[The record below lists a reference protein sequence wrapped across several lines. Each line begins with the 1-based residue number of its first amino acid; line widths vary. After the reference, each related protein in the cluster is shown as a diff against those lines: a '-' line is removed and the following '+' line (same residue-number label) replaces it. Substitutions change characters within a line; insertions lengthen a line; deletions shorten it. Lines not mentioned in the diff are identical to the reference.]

1 MKQEIQVALEWLLAL
16 ESEGYEGAL
25 VGGAVRDLF
34 LGLPITDVDIAT
46 SAPLEVILSLWPA
59 AKPVGKPPLQTA
71 LLQCGKVPVEFC
83 SYCGFSLD
91 HDLARRDF
99 TVNAMAMTRLGTLVD
114 PMGGEKDLTRRRLRF
129 NGKAANRLDE
139 DPVRAVR
146 LFRFAATLPL
156 FTVAPDSE
164 SACRDP
170 GLYRQIEKMPGE
182 RIGRE
187 VTKALEGDICLFLDM
202 LNGTGLLGAI
212 LPELEGLKGIEQD
225 PEKHPEGDAFL
236 HTRLCLNLVQKLTP
250 DPAVRAAALLHDV
263 AKAGYVPQEAGHPC
277 FEGHEQAGADI
288 VREITRRWAWP
299 QELAETVTS
308 LVRWH
313 RLPCA
318 PWPDSG
324 VARQIR
330 TRGGEWLERL
340 FILGYADV
348 LAGSGRLMPWMEN
361 RARALAALFRLEQAG
376 RLVDGTEVMEILGLT
391 GGPRIGEILEQMDE
405 AVARGEISTPAEARA
420 WLILIRDR
428 H

>member
-1 MKQEIQVALEWLLAL
+1 MKLEIQTALEWLLAL
-16 ESEGYEGAL
+16 ETEGYEAAL

-34 LGLPITDVDIAT
+34 LGLPVTDVDIST
-46 SAPLEVILSLWPA
+46 SAPLEVVLRLWPG

-114 PMGGEKDLTRRRLRF
+114 PRGGEKDLTRRRLRF
-129 NGKAANRLDE
+129 NGRASDRLQE
-139 DPVRAVR
+139 DAVRAIR

-170 GLYRQIEKMPGE
+170 ELYRRLARVPGE

-187 VTKALEGDICLFLDM
+187 IMKALEGDIGLFLDM

-212 LPELEGLKGIEQD
+212 LPEIEALKGIEQD
-225 PEKHPEGDAFL
+225 PEKHPEGDAYL
-236 HTRLCLNLVQKLTP
+236 HTRLCLDTAQKLTP

-263 AKAGYVPQEAGHPC
+263 AKAQSAPGEGEESR
-277 FEGHEQAGADI
+277 FTGHERDGAELARDMA
-288 VREITRRWAWP
+288 RRWAWP
-299 QELAETVTS
+299 QDFSETVAN

-313 RLPCA
+313 RLPSA
-318 PWPDSG
+318 AWPEAG
-324 VARQIR
+324 LAQQIR
-330 TRGGEWLERL
+330 AFGGAWLERL
-340 FILGYADV
+340 FVLGYADV

-361 RARALAALFRLEQAG
+361 RARAIAALFRLEQAG
-376 RLVDGTEVMEILGLT
+376 HLLDGREVMEILDLPE
-391 GGPRIGEILEQMDE
+391 GPQVGEILARLDE
-405 AVARGEISTPAEARA
+405 AVIRGEISTPAEARS
-420 WLILIRDR
+420 WLTRKR
-428 H
+428 F